1 MSDPERKI
9 PSQPARRGRRKI
21 VRYGLSAAL
30 TIAVATY
37 VIASTPDTAHTANP
51 VDLGSAAS
59 FAVLAGTT
67 VVNKSGNE
75 DHCCE

>member
-1 MSDPERKI
+1 
-9 PSQPARRGRRKI
+9 
-21 VRYGLSAAL
+21 L